1 MMRGDAGATGA
12 GLSWFNIVR
21 LGLAQTA
28 LGGIVVLCTST
39 FNRVMA
45 VELQLLASLPAALVA
60 WHYVVQLTRPR
71 WGHGS
76 DVGRARTPFI
86 LGGIGCLAV
95 GAALAA
101 QAIGLMQSSFSLGL
115 ALSIVAYALIGGGVA
130 AGGTSLLALM
140 ASAVAPQRRPAAAAL
155 TWILML
161 VGIVFTAI
169 VAGQLLAP
177 YSPQRLAAVTIGVG
191 ICAFGLAC
199 VAVWGVERGLAG
211 GGRWAGLAEPGGAPK
226 PAFMEALRQTWADG
240 GARRFT
246 VFVFVSMLAFNAQD
260 MILEPFVGLVFGFDV
275 RQSTQLSGMH
285 QGGVLLGMLLVGAI
299 GARAGGHTAQGMRAW
314 VAAGCAASGA
324 ALLALA
330 FVGLSGLEAG
340 VRPVVF
346 ALGFSNGV
354 FAVAAV
360 GAMFALAGAGGGGR
374 EGVRMGV
381 WGASQAIAFGLGG
394 FAGAVGYDLFKLA
407 FGAAAPA
414 FSTVFALEGLLF
426 FAAALLAVRL
436 GGTAL
441 DGAVRAP
448 AMATEFTHDMRGD
461 MTGDLAGDFR
471 GDLAPALRETPIAAP
486 HPAGGR

>member
-1 MMRGDAGATGA
+1 MTARQSSSAAPSA
-12 GLSWFNIVR
+12 GLSWLEIVR

-28 LGGIVVLCTST
+28 LGAIVVLCTST

-86 LGGIGCLAV
+86 LGGIACLGLGAV
-95 GAALAA
+95 LAA
-101 QAIGLMQSSFSLGL
+101 QSIALMPASFPLGL
-115 ALSIVAYALIGGGVA
+115 ALAIVAYSLIGGGVA
-130 AGGTSLLALM
+130 AAGTSLLALM

-177 YSPQRLAAVTIGVG
+177 YSPQRLVQVSIGVAV
-191 ICAFGLAC
+191 CAFALAC
-199 VAVWGVERGLAG
+199 VAVWGVERGAKARSDKSQTDPAAFAGQPKLA
-211 GGRWAGLAEPGGAPK
+211 
-226 PAFMEALRQTWADG
+226 FFEALRQTWADPD
-240 GARRFT
+240 ARRFT

-260 MILEPFVGLVFGFDV
+260 MILEPFAGLVFGYDV
-275 RQSTQLSGMH
+275 RQSTQLSGLH

-299 GARAGGHTAQGMRAW
+299 GARTGGHTARGMRAW
-314 VAAGCAASGA
+314 VAAGCTASA
-324 ALLALA
+324 LALLALA
-330 FVGLSGLEAG
+330 GLGLAGHEALLK
-340 VRPVVF
+340 PVIF

-360 GAMFALAGAGGGGR
+360 GAMFTLAGLGGGGR

-381 WGASQAIAFGLGG
+381 WGASQAIAFGAGG
-394 FAGAVGYDLFKLA
+394 FAGALGYDLFKLA
-407 FGAAAPA
+407 YGAAAPA

-426 FAAALLAVRL
+426 LAAAALAVRL
-436 GGTAL
+436 GGAAL
-441 DGAVRAP
+441 EGSARAP
-448 AMATEFTHDMRGD
+448 AMPTEFANE
-461 MTGDLAGDFR
+461 LAASPGAR
-471 GDLAPALRETPIAAP
+471 
-486 HPAGGR
+486 